1 MDDKQIKQLLYA
13 QRVIAARKECKP
25 DDEEELIEQVAKRFY
40 INKFDVFNEDFKE
53 S

>member
-1 MDDKQIKQLLYA
+1 MDDKEIIQMLYVD
-13 QRVIAARKECKP
+13 RVISARKECKP